1 MFLPI
6 TIPRGV
12 ALTDIKRLQ
21 SHAAWYLREAARHGP
36 AFGAKRFIRAKQRR
50 IRLVVP
56 TTERID
62 SVLRSHLEVING

>member
-6 TIPRGV
+6 TLPRGV

-36 AFGAKRFIRAKQRR
+36 TFGAKRSLRAKQRR
-50 IRLVVP
+50 IRAVTP
-56 TTERID
+56 
-62 SVLRSHLEVING
+62 